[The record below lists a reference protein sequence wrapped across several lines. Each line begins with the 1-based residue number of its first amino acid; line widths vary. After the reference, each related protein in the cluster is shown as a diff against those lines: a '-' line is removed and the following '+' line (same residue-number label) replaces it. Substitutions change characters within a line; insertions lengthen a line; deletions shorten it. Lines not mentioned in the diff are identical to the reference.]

1 MSAVKMAAA
10 AVEVVQ
16 QPLLGGLIK
25 EDAALDGFAADGTLA
40 HSVPTQ
46 LTGAVAAHEDHVLQP
61 VQTHRTH
68 GLQEETEERH
78 QLMSWCLF

>member
-1 MSAVKMAAA
+1 MAAA
-10 AVEVVQ
+10 AVEVVPPEVWVLN
-16 QPLLGGLIK
+16 QPLLRALIK

-40 HSVPTQ
+40 HSVPTE

-68 GLQEETEERH
+68 GLQEEMEERL
-78 QLMSWCLF
+78 QLMF